1 MVASS
6 GTFRVDVVDGFRLG
20 CLQVPLPEVADWLNF
35 LVTPHYRAEIVS
47 AEQLGDRLQLHFE
60 ANDGL
65 YTYLE
70 RRLGAPLELAA

>member
-1 MVASS
+1 
-6 GTFRVDVVDGFRLG
+6 
-20 CLQVPLPEVADWLNF
+20 
-35 LVTPHYRAEIVS
+35 VTPHYRAEIVS